1 MVKSAR
7 PRSLN
12 RELLW
17 IQISLLLTMAAAVI
31 LCGFLIGPP
40 LFRAHLD
47 AALGT
52 TDPHAFEHARIAF
65 RTAGT
70 TSLAVGLLVSGL
82 CSIFIWRS
90 LTRRLAQ
97 ALSELGAAAVEV
109 AAGHYDHPVQPHQPF
124 AELIPLA
131 ESVISM
137 SQRLHE
143 VDTTRRRLM
152 MDVAHEVRTPLA
164 AIDLIIDG
172 LEDGVLPPDS
182 RTFDSLRAQSRR
194 LVRLTADLR
203 EVASAEEG
211 ALTVVPQP
219 TLIAAECVRWRSDH
233 QSAFDKAGVELIF
246 DALPPPDAV
255 ASVDA
260 ARLRQI
266 VGNLLSN
273 ALRHTPSGGRVWV
286 STRIA
291 DGELAVDVAD
301 TGDGIAADH
310 LSRVFERFFSTSTAR
325 DTTGGGTGVGLP
337 ISRSLARA
345 HGGDVTAKSPGL
357 GRGSVFSVRLPASLD
372 QTLTIDAP
380 F

>member
-1 MVKSAR
+1 MIFWIGKLLAPFHALSFLRLAEYLSAR
-7 PRSLN
+7 SIGAALTA
-12 RELLW
+12 
-17 IQISLLLTMAAAVI
+17 ILLTLWVMPKVI
-31 LCGFLIGPP
+31 WWLQ
-40 LFRAHLD
+40 RK
-47 AALGT
+47 
-52 TDPHAFEHARIAF
+52 AF
-65 RTAGT
+65 
-70 TSLAVGLLVSGL
+70 
-82 CSIFIWRS
+82 
-90 LTRRLAQ
+90 
-97 ALSELGAAAVEV
+97 
-109 AAGHYDHPVQPHQPF
+109 
-124 AELIPLA
+124 
-131 ESVISM
+131 
-137 SQRLHE
+137 
-143 VDTTRRRLM
+143 VD
-152 MDVAHEVRTPLA
+152 
-164 AIDLIIDG
+164 
-172 LEDGVLPPDS
+172 
-182 RTFDSLRAQSRR
+182 Q
-194 LVRLTADLR
+194 LR
-203 EVASAEEG
+203 ETG
-211 ALTVVPQP
+211 IP
-219 TLIAAECVRWRSDH
+219 
-233 QSAFDKAGVELIF
+233 SAFDKAGVELIF

-372 QTLTIDAP
+372 QTLTINAP